1 MERLYAKVL
10 VAAVALAMTVSVV
23 TAGGALSSHTQE
35 SPEQDTSYLRV
46 AHTAP
51 DAPAVNVTVGNETV
65 ASNVAFGNVSDY
77 MSFTEGTHNVS
88 VTTARG
94 FELTLFEGN
103 VSLESGTATTLYA
116 TGEVSTGADTSFEP
130 VTLQD
135 DAFTP
140 DDNESA
146 LSVAHM
152 SPDAGPVDVVIVGGP
167 DDDTDGATPTETMT
181 LTETETPGE
190 NGTETPDGNET
201 ETLTPTETE
210 TPTPTETMT
219 PAEGGTEEMVVA
231 EDLTFRNASAYVNV
245 PEGNYTVEIRAADTD
260 EVVATVD
267 LSVEG
272 GQAYT
277 AIAAGYANPE
287 DSPAGD
293 SFTVETVQDATMSI
307 TLPETADS
315 IDETAT
321 PTTNGTDVPAVN
333 ATDTPM
339 NGTETPTMNE
349 TETPEG
355 TDTPEGTE
363 TPEGTDTP
371 EGTETPT
378 ETEAP

>member
-23 TAGGALSSHTQE
+23 TAGGALSSHIQE

-167 DDDTDGATPTETMT
+167 DDTDGATPTETMT
-181 LTETETPGE
+181 PTETETPGE
-190 NGTETPDGNET
+190 NGTETSDGN
-201 ETLTPTETE
+201 ETE

-307 TLPETADS
+307 TLPETEEDPLL
-315 IDETAT
+315 ETAT
-321 PTTNGTDVPAVN
+321 PT
-333 ATDTPM
+333 M
-339 NGTETPTMNE
+339 NGTETPTMN
-349 TETPEG
+349 
-355 TDTPEGTE
+355 GTE

>member
-116 TGEVSTGADTSFEP
+116 TGEVSTEADTSFEP

-190 NGTETPDGNET
+190 NGTETPDGN
-201 ETLTPTETE
+201 ETE